1 MILIVAPSL
10 ATILV
15 LMKSQALTLPFQLG
29 RSSTEKLIYCSFV
42 LGPVLIMRLVLVC
55 SMLNESVPE
64 LQ

>member
-1 MILIVAPSL
+1 VILIVTPSL
-10 ATILV
+10 ATILE

-29 RSSTEKLIYCSFV
+29 RSSTETLIYCSFV

-55 SMLNESVPE
+55 SMVNESAPE